1 MRPLMSTTTQPDHAT
16 APDAAADAAAIR
28 AADLQRC
35 AAIGN
40 RDRAALSATLSEDL
54 SYMHSTGLRDGKE
67 SYIAMSIEATPR
79 TVSRGETEVLLYG
92 DVAVVRG
99 DYQIH
104 IEPDADYPGR
114 RDSQHP
120 HRARRRL
127 SGRPPHQ
134 RQRAAGVA
142 ARGRHLAAVPAPGHR
157 LPHN

>member
-1 MRPLMSTTTQPDHAT
+1 MSTTTQPDRT
-16 APDAAADAAAIR
+16 STDLAADTAAIR
-28 AADLQRC
+28 AADEQRC

-104 IEPDADYPGR
+104 IEPDAESPD
-114 RDSQHP
+114 
-120 HRARRRL
+120 
-127 SGRPPHQ
+127 
-134 RQRAAGVA
+134 
-142 ARGRHLAAVPAPGHR
+142 GRHTNASGLQVWRREDGTWR
-157 LPHN
+157 LFLHQGTAYPKTAG

>member
-1 MRPLMSTTTQPDHAT
+1 MRPLISTTTQPDHAT

-28 AADLQRC
+28 AADVQRC

-79 TVSRGETEVLLYG
+79 TVGRGETEVLLYG
-92 DVAVVRG
+92 DIGVVRG

-104 IEPDADYPGR
+104 IEPDADYPG
-114 RDSQHP
+114 
-120 HRARRRL
+120 
-127 SGRPPHQ
+127 
-134 RQRAAGVA
+134 
-142 ARGRHLAAVPAPGHR
+142 GRHTNASGLQVWRREDGTWRLFLHQGTAYPKAAS
-157 LPHN
+157 